1 MSVRFYDGRTAHPH
15 EAEASLDGDMLT
27 IRADGREIG
36 WRLPDLT
43 VQIEAD
49 QARVSSRREPDAR
62 LVLPVGDWNP
72 LIGDRL
78 ADRLKSRRRSEVW
91 LVGGLTAA
99 AAGVVAFVFIGVPAL
114 AGPLA
119 RATPADMELR
129 LGSNLDAQVS
139 AAFPR
144 CDDPRGQAILND
156 LGDRIATRADTPFDI
171 RVRAVEAPM
180 ANALALPGGPIL
192 ITDDLIRDARTP
204 DELAAVI
211 SHEVA
216 HIEKRHVMQAVWRD
230 LGIGMLLDLVV
241 GGGTGAGQQAVILA
255 GQASDLSYSRDAELE
270 ADAGGQALLHAAGLS
285 SRGMAPFFER
295 MARAEGDAGQLGAAA
310 EFMNTHPD
318 SRRRGQAARAAE
330 RPGESA
336 LSAADWE
343 TVKATCSAGSDS
355 PVERLKRRLRL
366 GDDPALTDQGDQV
379 GPDREGRGRP

>member
-1 MSVRFYDGRTAHPH
+1 MMSARFYDGRTAHPH
-15 EAEASLDGDMLT
+15 EAEAGLDGDILT
-27 IRADGREIG
+27 IRADGRELA
-36 WRLPDLT
+36 WRLSDLT
-43 VQIEAD
+43 VQTEGD
-49 QARVSSRREPDAR
+49 QARVSNRREPDAR
-62 LVLPVGDWNP
+62 LVLPVGDWVP

-78 ADRLKSRRRSEVW
+78 ADRVKSRRRGELW

-99 AAGVVAFVFIGVPAL
+99 AASVVAFVFIGVPAL

-119 RATPADMELR
+119 RATPVDMELR
-129 LGSNLDAQVS
+129 LGSNFDAQVS
-139 AAFPR
+139 AVFPT

-156 LGDRIATRADTPFDI
+156 LGDRIAAHADTPFDI
-171 RVRAVEAPM
+171 RVRAVDAPM
-180 ANALALPGGPIL
+180 SNALALPGGPIL

-295 MARAEGDAGQLGAAA
+295 MSRAEGDPGQLGTAA
-310 EFMNTHPD
+310 EFMSTHPD
-318 SRRRGQAARAAE
+318 SKRRSQVARAAE

-336 LSAADWE
+336 LSAAEWQL
-343 TVKATCSAGSDS
+343 VQATCSSRSDN
-355 PVERLKRRLRL
+355 PVERLKRRLGV
-366 GDDPALTDQGDQV
+366 GDGPPLADQGDQM
-379 GPDREGRGRP
+379 GPD

>member
-1 MSVRFYDGRTAHPH
+1 MAARFYDGRTAHPH
-15 EAEASLDGDMLT
+15 EAEAALDGDILT
-27 IRADGREIG
+27 IRADGRELA

-49 QARVSSRREPDAR
+49 QARVSNRREPDAR
-62 LVLPVGDWNP
+62 LVLPVGDWTP

-78 ADRLKSRRRSEVW
+78 ADRVKSRRRGELW

-99 AAGVVAFVFIGVPAL
+99 AASVVAFVFIGVPAL

-119 RATPADMELR
+119 RATPVDMELR
-129 LGSNLDAQVS
+129 LGSNFDAQVS
-139 AAFPR
+139 AIFPT

-156 LGDRIATRADTPFDI
+156 MGDRIAARADTPFDI

-180 ANALALPGGPIL
+180 SNALALPGGPIL

-255 GQASDLSYSRDAELE
+255 GQASDLSYSRGAELE

-295 MARAEGDAGQLGAAA
+295 MARAEGDAGQLGTAA
-310 EFMNTHPD
+310 EFMSTHPD
-318 SRRRGQAARAAE
+318 SKRRSQAARAAE
-330 RPGESA
+330 RSGESA
-336 LSAADWE
+336 LSAAEWRI
-343 TVKATCSAGSDS
+343 VQATCSSGSDD
-355 PVERLKRRLRL
+355 PVERLKRRFGV
-366 GDDPALTDQGDQV
+366 GDGPPLADQGDQV
-379 GPDREGRGRP
+379 RPD